1 MLYFV
6 VMTAGKKY
14 TLGTALFYTL
24 FLLLMPLAEHVA
36 PSGPC
41 VPGGGIL
48 LLMLTPVISGL
59 GLFVCLVAR
68 LKGHRS
74 FLGPVLING
83 MILLG
88 SLLLFNWHLFV

>member
-1 MLYFV
+1 
-6 VMTAGKKY
+6 MTAGKKY
-14 TLGTALFYTL
+14 TLGTALFYAL

-48 LLMLTPVISGL
+48 LLLLTPVASGL
-59 GLFVCLVAR
+59 GLIVCLVVR
-68 LKGHRS
+68 LKGYRS

-83 MILLG
+83 IILVA
-88 SLLLFNWHLFV
+88 SLLLFDWHLFV